1 MSRILVEE
9 ADRQG
14 AGIIVTSI
22 GKHLELNY
30 TKNVEAMRLVW
41 KLLRQHIS
49 FSQLAGFFFANLCGM
64 VIVLLSVQFYK
75 DVLPVFTEGDSFMKK
90 DYVIVSKKVSTL
102 GSFVGKSKTF
112 SEQDIAEI
120 SEQPFTKGVGAFSPF
135 LTLKCR
141 QAWGWRNWDCTWFYS
156 HVL

>member
-1 MSRILVEE
+1 
-9 ADRQG
+9 
-14 AGIIVTSI
+14 
-22 GKHLELNY
+22 
-30 TKNVEAMRLVW
+30 
-41 KLLRQHIS
+41 
-49 FSQLAGFFFANLCGM
+49 M

-120 SEQPFTKGVGAFSPF
+120 SEQPFTKGVGAFIPSQF
-135 LTLKCR
+135 KSVGR
-141 QAWGWRNWDCTWFYS
+141 HGDGERGIAHVYS